1 MLFYFIH
8 FNFPSLFLFANFN
21 IHILL
26 KLLLI
31 LSMIVYDWVS
41 SLSSACITLFT
52 CTILLCVPHSS
63 WKNPISWFYYSLFFC
78 FSKLQRGI
86 KISLK
91 VWSLCTKFTFLQR
104 DFFFSSQLHMEIV
117 RENQWLFILIK
128 TIFSKASEVNI
139 F

>member
-1 MLFYFIH
+1 MRFNKKKIMLFYFIH
-8 FNFPSLFLFANFN
+8 FNFPFSLLFANFN

-31 LSMIVYDWVS
+31 LSMIVYDRVS

-63 WKNPISWFYYSLFFC
+63 WKNPISWFYYSLFLC

-86 KISLK
+86 KISLN
-91 VWSLCTKFTFLQR
+91 VWSLYTKFTFLQW
-104 DFFFSSQLHMEIV
+104 DFFFFL
-117 RENQWLFILIK
+117 
-128 TIFSKASEVNI
+128 TITHGNCERKSMAFYLDQNNI
-139 F
+139 